1 MTTSAPSHRLAYV
14 LLVLTALFW
23 SGNFVLARAMHAAV
37 PPMTLSFMRWL
48 IAFALLAPFSLRH
61 AWRERALLW
70 QCRGRILALSLL
82 GITAFNS
89 LVYTGVQT
97 TTATNAVLLNS
108 FIPILTVLFG
118 ALPESFRAQLQA
130 VFADWQARLAA
141 CLRLAQQAGEMSA
154 TADAEQLAAFF
165 WIGWEGAV
173 LRAKLAQ
180 SAEPLT
186 VFARFFLAGLP
197 R

>member
-97 TTATNAVLLNS
+97 TTATNAS
-108 FIPILTVLFG
+108 SGST
-118 ALPESFRAQLQA
+118 
-130 VFADWQARLAA
+130 
-141 CLRLAQQAGEMSA
+141 CSA
-154 TADAEQLAAFF
+154 TE
-165 WIGWEGAV
+165 
-173 LRAKLAQ
+173 
-180 SAEPLT
+180 
-186 VFARFFLAGLP
+186 
-197 R
+197 

>member
-1 MTTSAPSHRLAYV
+1 LCAAQIGQTTKPALAELGNPWHSRLMTTSAPSHRLAYV

-82 GITAFNS
+82 GIS
-89 LVYTGVQT
+89 QRMK
-97 TTATNAVLLNS
+97 
-108 FIPILTVLFG
+108 
-118 ALPESFRAQLQA
+118 ES
-130 VFADWQARLAA
+130 VIGGTAA
-141 CLRLAQQAGEMSA
+141 CMERARTKLPDQNSA
-154 TADAEQLAAFF
+154 VST
-165 WIGWEGAV
+165 
-173 LRAKLAQ
+173 
-180 SAEPLT
+180 SST
-186 VFARFFLAGLP
+186 
-197 R
+197 